1 MLVADINIVVSSA
14 KHVAASLNSEL
25 GSLTYIINKRGPHI
39 DPCGIPFEILN
50 TCISENTLSPLLFIN
65 FTLWLLL
72 VR

>member
-1 MLVADINIVVSSA
+1 MLAADINIVVSSA
-14 KHVAASLNSEL
+14 EDIVAASLYSKL
-25 GSLTYIINKRGPHI
+25 RSLTCIINRRGPNI

-50 TCISENTLSPLLFIN
+50 ILENTSSPLLFIN